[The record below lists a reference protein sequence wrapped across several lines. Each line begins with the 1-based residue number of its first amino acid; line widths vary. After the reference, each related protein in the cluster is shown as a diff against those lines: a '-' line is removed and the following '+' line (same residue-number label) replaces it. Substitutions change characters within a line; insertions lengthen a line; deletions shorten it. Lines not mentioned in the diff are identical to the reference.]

1 MQTRIF
7 IERQNK
13 YQIEVISLIHEI
25 KQVLGIHIPSL
36 RYFVIYDIQGM
47 TDNELEQTMYTV
59 FAEKNKDIV
68 HHHIP
73 LNTPYIAYEYLPGQY
88 DQRADSAL
96 QCVQLSINHPGI
108 EIKTGTL
115 ILFEEGFHQDDL
127 KRIEDYLINWVE
139 SRPKNMS
146 VMEWPKGNNPAGVQT
161 INGFIHMSENELN
174 HLHQQNGLAMTLDD
188 LSFIQ
193 QYFQKEDRDPYETEL
208 KVLDTYWS
216 DHCRHTTF
224 ETMITE
230 VNFKDQTHSIL
241 EQAFLDYLDTRQ
253 QLKRD
258 HLPMTLMD
266 MATINARYEMKQG
279 HLNDVEISDEHNAAS
294 IVIDVD
300 IDGSTEPWLLM
311 FKNETHNHPTEI
323 EPFGGASTCIGGAI
337 RDPLSG
343 RSYVYSATRITGASD
358 ITEPIEKTLKGKLP
372 QRVIS
377 KKAAEGYSSYGN
389 QIGLAT
395 TFVQEIYHEGYKAKR
410 MEVGAVIGAAPQ
422 AHVRRY
428 TPKHGD
434 LILLIGGRTGR
445 DGMGGA
451 TGSSKSHQISS
462 IETSAAEVQ
471 KGNAVTERK
480 IQRLFRNPEFAKCI
494 KKSNDFGAGGVSV
507 AIGELASGIK
517 IQLDLIPTKYQ
528 GLSATE
534 LAISESQERMA
545 VVIDPRYETIVKDL
559 CYQENLE
566 VTTIAHVTDE
576 SRLIMTYRGEIVCD
590 LDRNFIDSSGVRMKQ
605 DIILTKDDWH
615 DFTSVKYQGNN
626 VLEKIKSLLE
636 DPNIASQQGLVEMF
650 DSTIGTTTVLMPYGG
665 KTQKTKAQASIQ
677 RLPIQKGNTQTV
689 SIMTFGFDP
698 YLMEKNPYLGA
709 SYAIIDSIA
718 KTVASGGNYQEIRFT
733 FQEYFERLGKNAS
746 LWGKPFKALLGAYTT
761 LKAWGLAAIGGKDSM
776 SGSFESYHVP
786 PTFISFAV
794 SKGKIDDMISNALV
808 KENSY
813 LYLVK
818 GEYDEHYR
826 PKIELLKKLYESI
839 YQKIKHKIIL
849 SAYALSFGGLIEALI
864 KSTFGN
870 RIGISVSTDLD
881 VFKKDYGSILIESQI
896 PIQEDHMI
904 YLGRT
909 TEEEIIDINKVTL
922 TIDQAMTWNEAR
934 YQEIYPL
941 YHHDERTHDI
951 RIPLFNEIHE
961 ENAIH
966 KREVHVLLP
975 IFPGT
980 NCEYDS
986 ERAFNRAG
994 ANVTSFVFNN
1004 LTQEDIQTSI
1014 HLLAHHL
1021 DQTDIL
1027 MISGGFSSGD
1037 EPDGSGKFIANVLR
1051 HPLIAQAIRRLRL
1064 REGLILGICNG
1075 FQALIKSGLLPYGEI
1090 AEINEDDPNL
1100 HKNLLLR
1107 HVSKMVKTKV
1117 ISTKSPWL
1125 KDMAD
1130 EIHHMPISHGEGR
1143 LVMSDDTIE
1152 TLIRHGQIAFQYVDD
1167 QGIPSYDPKINP
1179 NGSSYAIEG
1188 IISKDGLILGKMGHS
1203 ERLDQELYKNIPYV
1217 KEQSIFRN
1225 AVTYIKQRGQKS

>member
-1 MQTRIF
+1 KKLLKVASGGIVFTTIQKFLPEDRKPEHELLS
-7 IERQNK
+7 ERRNIIVIADEAHRTQYGFEASLK
-13 YQIEVISLIHEI
+13 DLVDKETKEVIGKRIAYGLAKYLRDALPNATYIGFTGTPIESNDVNTP
-25 KQVLGIHIPSL
+25 QVFGQ
-36 RYFVIYDIQGM
+36 YVDIYDIAKSVEDGATVKIYYESRLAKVNLDEEGRRLIEEFDQ
-47 TDNELEQTMYTV
+47 ELEQ
-59 FAEKNKDIV
+59 
-68 HHHIP
+68 
-73 LNTPYIAYEYLPGQY
+73 
-88 DQRADSAL
+88 
-96 QCVQLSINHPGI
+96 
-108 EIKTGTL
+108 
-115 ILFEEGFHQDDL
+115 EEL
-127 KRIEDYLINWVE
+127 
-139 SRPKNMS
+139 
-146 VMEWPKGNNPAGVQT
+146 
-161 INGFIHMSENELN
+161 
-174 HLHQQNGLAMTLDD
+174 
-188 LSFIQ
+188 
-193 QYFQKEDRDPYETEL
+193 TE
-208 KVLDTYWS
+208 
-216 DHCRHTTF
+216 
-224 ETMITE
+224 
-230 VNFKDQTHSIL
+230 
-241 EQAFLDYLDTRQ
+241 
-253 QLKRD
+253 
-258 HLPMTLMD
+258 
-266 MATINARYEMKQG
+266 
-279 HLNDVEISDEHNAAS
+279 
-294 IVIDVD
+294 
-300 IDGSTEPWLLM
+300 
-311 FKNETHNHPTEI
+311 
-323 EPFGGASTCIGGAI
+323 
-337 RDPLSG
+337 
-343 RSYVYSATRITGASD
+343 
-358 ITEPIEKTLKGKLP
+358 
-372 QRVIS
+372 
-377 KKAAEGYSSYGN
+377 
-389 QIGLAT
+389 
-395 TFVQEIYHEGYKAKR
+395 
-410 MEVGAVIGAAPQ
+410 
-422 AHVRRY
+422 
-428 TPKHGD
+428 
-434 LILLIGGRTGR
+434 
-445 DGMGGA
+445 
-451 TGSSKSHQISS
+451 
-462 IETSAAEVQ
+462 
-471 KGNAVTERK
+471 
-480 IQRLFRNPEFAKCI
+480 
-494 KKSNDFGAGGVSV
+494 
-507 AIGELASGIK
+507 
-517 IQLDLIPTKYQ
+517 
-528 GLSATE
+528 
-534 LAISESQERMA
+534 
-545 VVIDPRYETIVKDL
+545 
-559 CYQENLE
+559 
-566 VTTIAHVTDE
+566 
-576 SRLIMTYRGEIVCD
+576 
-590 LDRNFIDSSGVRMKQ
+590 
-605 DIILTKDDWH
+605 
-615 DFTSVKYQGNN
+615 
-626 VLEKIKSLLE
+626 
-636 DPNIASQQGLVEMF
+636 
-650 DSTIGTTTVLMPYGG
+650 
-665 KTQKTKAQASIQ
+665 TQKTKAQASIQ

-1225 AVTYIKQRGQKS
+1225 AVTYIKQRGQKSWNYSTKVKLKRCIKQKMIKRLWFITKMMLQHSMELKKHKSSIKVNLTMQFHPSYSPI